1 MACKSLPGY
10 FPQSVAQRQYT
21 AGENQRIMWARLLL
35 WISRQK
41 TAALPHIFM
50 LVREC
55 LTLGSV
61 TLGAS
66 QCAVR
71 KTTKFHGCLRDRIS
85 CDLYRK
91 YGFSLKNISKPQT
104 KQNPVPVSKC
114 TKPGCALLP
123 CRFFVYPVCFLSTET
138 MASYKQ
144 NWMMALMCFVC
155 SFSLCFGRYI
165 PAVCRPLKVNW
176 HVCRYREFLAG

>member
-1 MACKSLPGY
+1 MNRTDVRLVQVLHTGWDNVPSSYFQSCYAFSFSLSLMACKSLPGY

-21 AGENQRIMWARLLL
+21 AGETQRIMGARLPL

-71 KTTKFHGCLRDRIS
+71 RTTKFHGCLRHRIS
-85 CDLYRK
+85 CVLYRK
-91 YGFSLKNISKPQT
+91 YGFSSKNISKPQT
-104 KQNPVPVSKC
+104 KQNPIPVSKC

-123 CRFFVYPVCFLSTET
+123 CHFFVYPVYFLSTET
-138 MASYKQ
+138 MA
-144 NWMMALMCFVC
+144 
-155 SFSLCFGRYI
+155 
-165 PAVCRPLKVNW
+165 
-176 HVCRYREFLAG
+176 